1 MSGMPAEKV
10 DFTGVRETLLATLY
24 GRAVDARSADPILGD
39 RYAGPLVDK
48 IGYDFTRTRIT
59 PGTAGSVALR
69 AGLLDGWAR
78 DYLANHP
85 DTVVLHL
92 GCGLDTRALRLA
104 PGPRVDWYDVDFPD
118 VIDLRR
124 RLGMAELAE
133 EVGLAG
139 YTMIGSSVTD
149 PAWLESV
156 PAGRP
161 ALVVA
166 EGLLYY
172 LGGTGAP
179 DLLRRITEW
188 FPAGEVI
195 FDMVSRLGLRLQSL
209 NKPLKASGASLSW
222 AFDRPEEL
230 SGAVPRLRCEETQ
243 GSTDLP
249 GADRL
254 PPLFRLANRMVGR
267 IPKLRDAG
275 MFYRYEW

>member
-1 MSGMPAEKV
+1 MTSEKV

-39 RYAGPLVDK
+39 PYAGPLVDK

-78 DYLANHP
+78 EFLAGHP

-104 PGPRVDWYDVDFPD
+104 PGPAVDWYDVDFPD
-118 VIDLRR
+118 VIELRR
-124 RLGMAELAE
+124 RLGIE
-133 EVGLAG
+133 EYDG

-149 PAWLESV
+149 PAWLDSI

-161 ALVVA
+161 ALVVS

-172 LGGTGAP
+172 LTEDGAH
-179 DLLRRITEW
+179 DLLRRITDR

-230 SGAVPRLRCEETQ
+230 SEAVPRLRCEETQ
-243 GSTDLP
+243 GSTGLP

-275 MFYRYEW
+275 MFYRYEF